1 MAIQYVITE
10 AEYQDLLNRLEL
22 SELRDK
28 NVCDPYRPL
37 DDAWRNLSEKEK
49 ANMKEAIDSV
59 HRGVKLVV
67 VRWAQQMGFDGRRKE
82 PPNPIHPPTWRER

>member
-28 NVCDPYRPL
+28 NVCDPYRSL
-37 DDAWRNLSEKEK
+37 DDAWRNLSDKEK
-49 ANMKEAIDSV
+49 ANMKEAIDSI
-59 HRGVKLVV
+59 HRGAKMVV
-67 VRWAQQMGFDGRRKE
+67 VRWAQEMGFDGRRK
-82 PPNPIHPPTWRER
+82 